1 MVFAR
6 AIVAGSTKLIPS
18 LDSSILAHLPPPER
32 PSENTT
38 QDILVNQTKNE
49 SEGDS
54 GSHNDRYG
62 SKEEAIRP
70 PSALYCLSPAVH
82 LLRWLTKSTRGPGR
96 GQGEGG
102 PWLLI
107 ARGIA

>member
-1 MVFAR
+1 MSCAVVFAR

-18 LDSSILAHLPPPER
+18 LDSSILAQLSLPPER

-54 GSHNDRYG
+54 GSRNDRYE
-62 SKEEAIRP
+62 SKEEAIHHP
-70 PSALYCLSPAVH
+70 PSLCIALPEPNRPS
-82 LLRWLTKSTRGPGR
+82 S
-96 GQGEGG
+96 
-102 PWLLI
+102 
-107 ARGIA
+107 

>member
-1 MVFAR
+1 MSCAVVFAR

-18 LDSSILAHLPPPER
+18 LDSSILAQLSLSPER

-54 GSHNDRYG
+54 GSRNDRYE
-62 SKEEAIRP
+62 SKEEAIHHP
-70 PSALYCLSPAVH
+70 PSLCIVLPEPNRPS
-82 LLRWLTKSTRGPGR
+82 S
-96 GQGEGG
+96 
-102 PWLLI
+102 
-107 ARGIA
+107 